1 VSKSTARNTS
11 APGRSALKW
20 ALKLLLPA
28 VMAALV
34 GAAVWFGSRK
44 LWRGVVHRPEFQ
56 VVPVALSLNGF
67 PDWIDGA
74 RMTDEL
80 RRELGRLPRTN
91 SLFRKDLAHAV
102 RHELRASPW
111 VLDVTRVERQLPNTL
126 AVKASFRKPMGQVL
140 FADRLY
146 MVDGDG
152 HWLPEELFKPPL
164 EWGELPSPVIRD
176 SLLNEPPPTGA
187 CWDGPRLAAGA
198 RLTDFLRREGLLAR
212 LRIETIDVTG
222 VGRDAAEPDIVLTAA
237 GGAQIKW
244 GKSSVYDEV
253 PGVESAPHLVPDS
266 EKLAMLLSKLDHYP
280 GLQGIRYVDLRF
292 HGKVF
297 FAERG

>member
-56 VVPVALSLNGF
+56 VEPLALSLNGF

-74 RMTDEL
+74 RMTEEL
-80 RRELGRLPRTN
+80 RKELGRLPRTN

-176 SLLNEPPPTGA
+176 SLLN
-187 CWDGPRLAAGA
+187 DGA